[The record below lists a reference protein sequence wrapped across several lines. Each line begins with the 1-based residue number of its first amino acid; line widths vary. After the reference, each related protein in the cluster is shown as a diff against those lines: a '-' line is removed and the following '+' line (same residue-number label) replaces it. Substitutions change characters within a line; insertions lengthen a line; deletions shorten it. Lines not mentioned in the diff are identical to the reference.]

1 MKNADL
7 LLIEPK
13 KDDFSNLIANTTAIK
28 HYYSHVAIVYVDHGN
43 AYVIHAVPNCGVL
56 KQSLD
61 EFLSNRENQRIDLYR
76 VTTDIDSDV
85 VINRAKKVIGKPYNN
100 LFLNHYDSFYCSQL
114 VTYAFELENVFHLTP
129 LRFGQNGEIDAK
141 WVNYYQEYERN
152 VPIDEIGSSPN
163 SLVESNMIRLIKH
176 IQ

>member
-1 MKNADL
+1 M
-7 LLIEPK
+7 
-13 KDDFSNLIANTTAIK
+13 
-28 HYYSHVAIVYVDHGN
+28 
-43 AYVIHAVPNCGVL
+43 
-56 KQSLD
+56 
-61 EFLSNRENQRIDLYR
+61 DLYR

-141 WVNYYQEYERN
+141 WVNYYQEYDRN
-152 VPIDEIGSSPN
+152 VPIHEIGSSPN